1 MISTVEKLKRC
12 IKKLWTG
19 LFKDCDTGSFTL
31 ALFSSTLSRRL
42 LICSLKVITRQ
53 AKDHQ
58 PPSRMSTCISLDRDR
73 SRKIMGNRTHP
84 SPALFSLRARRYAR
98 RQVSLPSRLVSYGR
112 KSKNILRDRTFFFFP
127 SLDAQKINS
136 RDSNEQNNDT
146 DTDDN
151 CNHVVLANTRS
162 LLGPTRDPH
171 SSACRFLST
180 TGVRFSWQCSW
191 WGEEVCKLFI
201 KK

>member
-1 MISTVEKLKRC
+1 MYKEAVNWPFQRLRYWKLHS
-12 IKKLWTG
+12 G
-19 LFKDCDTGSFTL
+19 PLFIYSQPTIVNLQFKGHNKTSER
-31 ALFSSTLSRRL
+31 SSTTKQNEHLHLSRP
-42 LICSLKVITRQ
+42 RQ
-53 AKDHQ
+53 EQKNHGKSD
-58 PPSRMSTCISLDRDR
+58 
-73 SRKIMGNRTHP
+73 THP

-136 RDSNEQNNDT
+136 RDSNDQNNDT

-191 WGEEVCKLFI
+191 WGEEFCKLFI